1 MREFLW
7 NECFW
12 YDFKKIWNLKNFYS
26 VFLKGF
32 ADYDG
37 FNGEENVNLKNG
49 YIRLVKYLSSNISKN
64 AIKLNEFVL
73 NIDWSSASVI
83 NVKTSVGTYKTKKI
97 VNTVSLGVLKA
108 NHKTMYTPALPSE
121 KISVINKLGFG
132 TVNKIF
138 FVFEKPVF
146 DGNQAGIQF
155 LWTNDTNFKLKSDK
169 TCNLNGNEFYKS
181 FNSLV
186 VLPKN
191 KNILFGFFVGKDS
204 IFSER
209 LSDSCLI
216 DVFAEM
222 LDKFFPKLKIP
233 RPIDVVRSK
242 WNSNPLVQGS
252 YSFPKVGS
260 QLSDTKLLAKPV
272 VFIFLGLFY
281 LFEL

>member
-1 MREFLW
+1 LKFKQFLF
-7 NECFW
+7 C
-12 YDFKKIWNLKNFYS
+12 S
-26 VFLKGF
+26 LKGF

-49 YIRLVKYLSSNISKN
+49 YIKLVKYLSSNISKN
-64 AIKLNEFVL
+64 AIKLNESVL

-138 FVFEKPVF
+138 FVFENPVF

-186 VLPKN
+186 VVPKN

-204 IFSER
+204 IFR
-209 LSDSCLI
+209 FILI
-216 DVFAEM
+216 YFY
-222 LDKFFPKLKIP
+222 FY
-233 RPIDVVRSK
+233 
-242 WNSNPLVQGS
+242 N
-252 YSFPKVGS
+252 
-260 QLSDTKLLAKPV
+260 
-272 VFIFLGLFY
+272 LF
-281 LFEL
+281 